1 MSGQIGHLERQSLP
15 DRRLYLPA
23 SHVLLASLNSERLVC
38 SRQIGNDRHLFPG
51 SDWHRDLSE
60 ALHLNRRRLLPRG
73 RKDGVRTH
81 HSNKLYGATKF
92 FAKNIP
98 YILLVVV
105 AGFVL
110 LRRG

>member
-1 MSGQIGHLERQSLP
+1 MLHENGE
-15 DRRLYLPA
+15 DFF
-23 SHVLLASLNSERLVC
+23 LA
-38 SRQIGNDRHLFPG
+38 
-51 SDWHRDLSE
+51 
-60 ALHLNRRRLLPRG
+60 AA
-73 RKDGVRTH
+73 KDGVRTH
-81 HSNKLYGATKF
+81 HNSKLYGATKF